1 MRVKYPAPLRKPHN
15 PWEPYPGPFG
25 GGRLRVEISRDV
37 VQGDFVH
44 EIEELSG
51 QNILQCYQCG
61 ECSSGCPVAAEMD
74 VLPNQVIRFIQLG
87 QEDEVM
93 AAESPWVC
101 ASCYTCYVRCPKGV
115 GISQIMEAVRL
126 RHLREATH
134 GDHFNIRD
142 LPEEAL
148 ARLPPIAIIS
158 CARKFSQ

>member
-1 MRVKYPAPLRKPHN
+1 MGPAPLHNAHKP
-15 PWEPYPGPFG
+15 WAPYLGLFG
-25 GGRLRVEISRDV
+25 GARLRVEISANV
-37 VQGDFVH
+37 VQSDFVH

-51 QNILQCYQCG
+51 QNMLQCYQCG

-74 VLPNQVIRFIQLG
+74 VLPNTVIRLIQLG
-87 QEDEVM
+87 QEDAVM

-115 GISQIMEAVRL
+115 GIAQIMEAVRL
-126 RHLREATH
+126 RHLRVATH

-142 LPEEAL
+142 LPEETRAN
-148 ARLPPIAIIS
+148 LPPIAIIS